1 MVFIAIAKLGLMQ
14 FYVFTGIFLTVDPQ
28 CRKLINVRV
37 GCVCVCVHV
46 CAWHICPNYNQR
58 HSGENT
64 NKMISSNIG
73 NERSDI

>member
-37 GCVCVCVHV
+37 AHGIFVLIITKGTVVKT
-46 CAWHICPNYNQR
+46 QTR
-58 HSGENT
+58 
-64 NKMISSNIG
+64 
-73 NERSDI
+73 